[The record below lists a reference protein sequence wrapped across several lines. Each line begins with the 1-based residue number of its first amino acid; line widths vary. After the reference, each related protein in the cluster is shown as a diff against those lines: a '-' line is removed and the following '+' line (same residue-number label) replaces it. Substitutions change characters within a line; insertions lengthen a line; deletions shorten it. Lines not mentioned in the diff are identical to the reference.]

1 MGHIEIARTSEK
13 ESGPKITIEGW
24 DIKDAELSK
33 LLEETAKFLRDPES
47 MQARDGAELTFK
59 TVDTG
64 DLFIVSHRS

>member
-1 MGHIEIARTSEK
+1 MGHIEVARTSK
-13 ESGPKITIEGW
+13 DDSGPKITIEGW

-33 LLEETAKFLRDPES
+33 LLEETAKFLRDPKS
-47 MQARDGAELTFK
+47 MEASDGVDLTFR